1 MVNLRNL
8 AMAELQPGPTLNG
21 LTGPNGAGKTTV
33 LDAVHYLCMG
43 KSFIN
48 AIDSQNIRQGQPML
62 GLHGKFVNPD
72 GPDDEVSLGFQP
84 GGKKTV
90 KRNGK
95 ELERLADHIGQFFCV
110 VVSPLDTELV
120 LGGSE
125 DRRRFLDSILGQT
138 SRSYLQH
145 LVHYNRALAQRN
157 ALLKHFH
164 ETRSFQPESLA
175 LWDQRLA
182 HHGQAIYSERVDFIE
197 KLTAEFDRIYALLS
211 AQAET
216 VGVTYE
222 SPMHQNNLAELLG
235 HARQR
240 DLAAGTTTVG
250 PHKDDLVLTINQNQA
265 LKRAG
270 SMGQQKTAL
279 VSLRLAQF
287 TLMTQATGISPI
299 LLLDDVFDRLD
310 PQRVG
315 RLLEMVSTAPF
326 GQVFI
331 THTDEK
337 ALHHLLEDLQVS
349 WCEVKNGLVTQK

>member
-1 MVNLRNL
+1 
-8 AMAELQPGPTLNG
+8 MAELRPGPLFNG
-21 LTGPNGAGKTTV
+21 ITGPNGAGKTTV
-33 LDAVHYLCMG
+33 LDAVHYLCMC

-48 AIDSQNIRQGQPML
+48 ATDSQNVRQNEAMM
-62 GLHGKFVNPD
+62 GLHGRFDNP
-72 GPDDEVSLGFQP
+72 GAPDDEVSLGFQP

-95 ELERLADHIGQFFCV
+95 ELDRLADHIGQFLCV
-110 VVSPLDTELV
+110 AVSPFDTELV
-120 LGGSE
+120 AGGGE
-125 DRRRFLDSILGQT
+125 DRRRFLDGILSQT

-145 LVHYNRALAQRN
+145 LVNYNRALAQRN
-157 ALLKHFH
+157 ALLRHFQ
-164 ETRSFQPESLA
+164 ETRSFQAESLA
-175 LWDQRLA
+175 LWDARLA
-182 HHGQAIYSERVDFIE
+182 HHGQAIYTDRLAFVEQ
-197 KLTAEFDRIYALLS
+197 LTIAFNRTYAELS

-216 VGVTYE
+216 VGIGYE
-222 SPMHQNNLAELLG
+222 SPLHQGQLGQLLDQ
-235 HARQR
+235 ARQR

-250 PHKDDLVLTINQNQA
+250 IHKDDLVLTINQVQA

-287 TLMTQATGISPI
+287 VLMAEATGISPI

-315 RLLEMVSTAPF
+315 RLLKMVSAAPF

-331 THTDEK
+331 THTDNL
-337 ALHHLLEDLQVS
+337 ALHNLLVGQAVH
-349 WCEVKNGLVTQK
+349 WFEVDQGVVTEK